1 MERSIEVDMT
11 ISRDTRA
18 HVPSVF
24 ENSRATKDVV
34 LDAPEKR
41 FGLFSFLL
49 EIIRCIEILDVLLES
64 RTIGPGLKRA
74 VITWLN
80 SLDLEEIILG
90 LFTVP
95 RLCNLPGTYW

>member
-1 MERSIEVDMT
+1 
-11 ISRDTRA
+11 
-18 HVPSVF
+18 
-24 ENSRATKDVV
+24 
-34 LDAPEKR
+34 
-41 FGLFSFLL
+41 
-49 EIIRCIEILDVLLES
+49 VLLES

-95 RLCNLPGTYW
+95 GLCNLPGTYW